1 MHRTCPA
8 VRERSLRVVGETE
21 LRLNERPGYPSRDSD
36 VDDVEET
43 VRMLRGAQAGLR
55 SRFDD
60 FHRALDRRDGP
71 AYRLA
76 LADFH
81 ERLGR
86 WTAAEESA
94 LFPAFGR
101 APVEGRDARRELR
114 LEFVQMRELTRQVR
128 LQLDSGAPM
137 SDVLGLVENLAR
149 RFGAHERGVLDVYY
163 PAAAEALEASERAE
177 LEIAAR
183 EL

>member
-1 MHRTCPA
+1 MDQ
-8 VRERSLRVVGETE
+8 TE
-21 LRLNERPGYPSRDSD
+21 
-36 VDDVEET
+36 
-43 VRMLRGAQAGLR
+43 RMLRGAQAGLR

-60 FHRALDRRDGP
+60 FRRALDRRDGP

-76 LADFH
+76 VSDFQDW
-81 ERLGR
+81 LGR

-94 LFPAFGR
+94 LLPAFGR
-101 APVEGRDARRELR
+101 APVAGRDAHRELR

-128 LQLDSGAPM
+128 LQLESGAPM

-149 RFGAHERGVLDVYY
+149 RFDAHERGVLDVYY
-163 PAAAEALEASERAE
+163 PAAAEALDASEVAE

-183 EL
+183 GL